1 MVKSSKKWIWAATCA
16 SALLFVLPKPGQA
29 RVSMEEYQ
37 QTEITVS
44 GQVRSYEGEAI
55 AGATIRYGG
64 TEASTDQDG
73 RFSIQL
79 ARAGDVVF
87 SAVGHASNT
96 IRVTQDTV
104 LNVVLQAG
112 ESTLDE
118 VVVIGYGSVRRG
130 DLTGAVASVKSEETV
145 MGPVANPVEALQGRV
160 AGLDIARQSGQA
172 NSGSSILL
180 RGNRSLTAGSEP
192 LYIIDGIPGNITNLN
207 PNDIETI
214 DILKDAA
221 STAIYG
227 SAGANGVFIITTKQ
241 AKEGRITV
249 NLDAYAGINSN
260 GRYPAALQQ
269 NDWLRYLEDAFV
281 ASNKQ
286 APENRNELLTAWSL
300 NPEQIN

>member
-1 MVKSSKKWIWAATCA
+1 MTKSTKKWLLCATCA
-16 SALLFVLPKPGQA
+16 SALLLALPMP
-29 RVSMEEYQ
+29 
-37 QTEITVS
+37 
-44 GQVRSYEGEAI
+44 GEAYVPMEQPQNAINVNGQIRSSEGGTI
-55 AGATIRYGG
+55 AGATIRYSG
-64 TEASTDQDG
+64 TETSADENG
-73 RFSIQL
+73 RFSIRL
-79 ARAGDVVF
+79 TAAGDVTF
-87 SAVGHASNT
+87 SAIGHSPT
-96 IRVTQDTV
+96 IVYVTKDTT
-104 LNVVLQAG
+104 LSVVLQTG
-112 ESTLDE
+112 ESSLDE
-118 VVVIGYGSVRRG
+118 VVVIVYGSVKRR
-130 DLTGAVASVKSEETV
+130 DLTGAVASVKAEEIA
-145 MGPVANPVEALQGRV
+145 MAPVANPIEALQGRV

-269 NDWLRYLEDAFV
+269 GDWLRY
-281 ASNKQ
+281 
-286 APENRNELLTAWSL
+286 
-300 NPEQIN
+300 